1 MGGVSFATGSGS
13 SLSLAGGG
21 GFGFGGGGGTKF
33 WLRVQPYRMSRSII
47 CQIDCFPA
55 YSICRRSRAKPAE
68 FLDEHIWAKISD
80 KLSNHRNV
88 RECNRL
94 NVPRA

>member
-33 WLRVQPYRMSRSII
+33 WLRVHPYRMSRCIL
-47 CQIDCFPA
+47 CQIVCLPTHDIKKGLHP
-55 YSICRRSRAKPAE
+55 RS
-68 FLDEHIWAKISD
+68 WQS
-80 KLSNHRNV
+80 LSTVGYWSSNSVLVAVSLTR
-88 RECNRL
+88 
-94 NVPRA
+94 